1 MSKST
6 DPVLQTIMELSGVKF
21 SVTRNSQVI
30 TEVDGLKNCDPYSG
44 RNYIALFP
52 DVDVAAGD
60 LLVAEKSQEE
70 FFIIATEPEYVDGL
84 RFQDRAYYGS
94 QEEYATSQL
103 PSSPSEPAAEND
115 QSDLITDY
123 LDYLYSLIRIKTPGS
138 QQEFAALLLQVEEIL
153 SGNEITKGS
162 LADYSQLL
170 DENEWL
176 GKAIGTILVS
186 WISR

>member
-70 FFIIATEPEYVDGL
+70 FFIIA
-84 RFQDRAYYGS
+84 
-94 QEEYATSQL
+94 
-103 PSSPSEPAAEND
+103 
-115 QSDLITDY
+115 
-123 LDYLYSLIRIKTPGS
+123 
-138 QQEFAALLLQVEEIL
+138 
-153 SGNEITKGS
+153 
-162 LADYSQLL
+162 
-170 DENEWL
+170 
-176 GKAIGTILVS
+176 
-186 WISR
+186 